1 MIFNAEENRG
11 SVGLSRTVHPMLPKT
26 AAAIVPF
33 PLPFKP
39 RLLVIIDAEESFN
52 WHAPFSRTNVRVD
65 TKAVQGR
72 TQAIFDRFGVK
83 PTYAVDYPI
92 ASQPTGYQPLV
103 ELLRS
108 GLCDIGAQLHP
119 WVTPPYEEAVS
130 EENSYANNLP
140 PELEKQKIQE
150 LTAKIREVFQIKPKL
165 YRAGRY
171 GAGNATQE
179 ILQSLGYEIDC
190 SVLPGMKLAPAAPD
204 YSGGIA
210 RPYWL
215 GETQSILEIPVTIG
229 TVGLAGKRGE
239 RIYRRVAS
247 PVGRALR
254 IPAIAARLGIVE
266 RIRLTPEGTTIDE
279 AKRLTHKL
287 LRDENRIFVIS
298 YHSPSLEPGNTPY
311 VRDRN
316 DLEIFLGWLEEYLEF
331 FIARLEGLPST
342 PSEVRDWA
350 RAAGGALL

>member
-1 MIFNAEENRG
+1 MTFNSGEDRD
-11 SVGLSRTVHPMLPKT
+11 STVPARAPHPMLPKAT
-26 AAAIVPF
+26 KAIVPF
-33 PLPFKP
+33 SRTFKP

-52 WHAPFSRTNVRVD
+52 WHAPFSRTNIRAD
-65 TKAVQGR
+65 TKAAQGQTR
-72 TQAIFDRFGVK
+72 IIFERFGIK
-83 PTYAVDYPI
+83 PTYAVDYPV
-92 ASQPTGYQPLV
+92 ASQPAGYQPLV
-103 ELLRS
+103 DLSRS
-108 GLCDIGAQLHP
+108 GFCDIGAQLHP
-119 WVTPPYEEAVS
+119 WVTPPYEEMVS

-140 PELEKQKIQE
+140 PELEKRKIQE
-150 LTAKIREVFQIKPKL
+150 LTAKIHEIFQIRPKL

-171 GAGNATQE
+171 GAGHATPQ
-179 ILQSLGYEIDC
+179 ILEGLGYEIDC

-215 GETQSILEIPVTIG
+215 GETRSLLEIPVTIG
-229 TVGLAGKRGE
+229 TVGFAGKKGE
-239 RIYRRVAS
+239 RIYQRLAS
-247 PVGRALR
+247 PVGRKLR

-316 DLEIFLGWLEEYLEF
+316 DLKVFLRWLEEYLEF
-331 FIARLEGLPST
+331 FMAQLGGLPST

-350 RAAGGALL
+350 RAAPALT